1 MAALTARTLKTTAFG
16 ALAAGTAC
24 AAAITTV
31 GLAWPGGAAPDL
43 APVHEAR
50 ADQAL
55 LAQYPEPVKAD
66 RESQATLRQAP
77 MSANAWLRRAYVRQ
91 VKTNTLDSETL
102 GYIEQS
108 YRVAPLGPEVSR
120 WRLRF
125 AFEHW
130 PEMTPSLR
138 TMAVREMRN
147 FARNHSGGADLVRSI
162 HNPSGRWAA
171 AMTERLGH
179 NEALRDHGV
188 LAKAAE

>member
-1 MAALTARTLKTTAFG
+1 MAALTASTLKTTAFG
-16 ALAAGTAC
+16 VLAAGTAC

-31 GLAWPGGAAPDL
+31 GLIWPGGAAPDL

-55 LAQYPEPVKAD
+55 LAQYPEAVKAD

-91 VKTNTLDSETL
+91 VKTDALDSETL
-102 GYIEQS
+102 RYIEQS
-108 YRVAPLGPEVSR
+108 YRVAPLGPDVSR

-125 AFEHW
+125 TFEHW

-147 FARNHSGGADLVRSI
+147 FARHHGGGADLVRSI

-179 NEALRDHGV
+179 NEALRDQGM